1 MNTGTATQ
9 QSHAPLLSTSDLER
23 LVRDHGRRLRNFIR
37 RRIGNAAD
45 VEDLVQDTCLE
56 ALRCIG
62 RYQGQSKPETW
73 LFGIALNLVRGHY
86 KQSRSRSAMEHAE
99 SAEDTPVEMAEDPRE
114 TLERQQEIH
123 RLVRIVD
130 RLPAQSIAVLTLV
143 FDDQLTYSEAASR
156 LQIPIGTVRS
166 RIARARV
173 MLRGEA
179 DVNTAQ
185 ESA

>member
-1 MNTGTATQ
+1 METAAVAPEC
-9 QSHAPLLSTSDLER
+9 HAPLLSSADLER

-56 ALRCIG
+56 ALRCIE
-62 RYQGQSKPETW
+62 RYQGNSKPETW

-86 KQSRSRSAMEHAE
+86 KQSRLRPGLEQAE
-99 SAEDTPVEMAEDPRE
+99 FSTDIATEMAEDPRE
-114 TLERQQEIH
+114 TLERQQEIR
-123 RLVRIVD
+123 RLSRVMD
-130 RLPAQSIAVLTLV
+130 RMPTASVAVLTLV
-143 FDDQLTYSEAASR
+143 FDDQLTYAEAASK

-173 MLRGEA
+173 MLRGDA
-179 DVNTAQ
+179 DASEVQ